1 MKTFYSNGKLL
12 LTSEY
17 LVLDGALA
25 LAIPTKFGQ
34 SLTVKNLAKHE
45 IIWKSHDHQGTIW
58 FEGRFS
64 ISQNNIKHV
73 TSSDI
78 EISNRLLQILNAAKK
93 LNVSFLNTGFE
104 VTTTLNF
111 QKNWGLG
118 TSSTL
123 INNIAQ
129 WAQIDPYKLL
139 GLTFGGS
146 GFDVACAQNN
156 TPITYQ
162 LNNSIRLVNL
172 IDFNPP
178 FKSHLYFVYLN
189 RKQNSRES
197 IASYKQKM
205 TSQDAIEKASRL
217 TQNIIQAKDLKT
229 FCNLI
234 EAHEILISNLLN
246 INPIKQMLFPN
257 FKGSIKS
264 LGGWGGD
271 FILAV
276 SQDNPLSYF
285 ESKGFK
291 TVIPYSEMVLK

>member
-34 SLTVKNLAKHE
+34 SLTVKNLANHE

>member
-1 MKTFYSNGKLL
+1 M
-12 LTSEY
+12 
-17 LVLDGALA
+17 LDGALA

-34 SLTVKNLAKHE
+34 SLTVKNLANHE

-276 SQDNPLSYF
+276 SQDNPMSYF

>member
-1 MKTFYSNGKLL
+1 M
-12 LTSEY
+12 
-17 LVLDGALA
+17 LDGALA

-34 SLTVKNLAKHE
+34 SLTVKNLANHE